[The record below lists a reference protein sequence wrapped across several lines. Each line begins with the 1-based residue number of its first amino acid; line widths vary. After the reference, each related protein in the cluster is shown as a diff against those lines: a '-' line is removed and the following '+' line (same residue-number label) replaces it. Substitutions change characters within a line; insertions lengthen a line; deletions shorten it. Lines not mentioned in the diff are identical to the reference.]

1 MINVSTCRFRAHHV
15 HRAVVEL
22 KTNIIL
28 FLASALINDDASK
41 CSDDSGPTDEKK
53 GIIRLYYSCFKKYV

>member
-1 MINVSTCRFRAHHV
+1 MTVSTLHHV
-15 HRAVVEL
+15 HMAVVEL
-22 KTNIIL
+22 KINLIL

-53 GIIRLYYSCFKKYV
+53 GIARPYYSCL